1 MHKFPILALAA
12 LACSAVA
19 VAPAEARKVGA
30 GKGKQPNIV
39 VIMTDD
45 QAAADLV
52 HMPNV
57 KKLLTDRGT
66 SFSDAVDSFPLCCPA
81 RATFLTG
88 QYAHTNGIIDN
99 TARPSHDLPVFP
111 RELQRAGYATGFY
124 GKWHMGNSGGPR
136 PGYDRWVSF
145 PGHGSII
152 DPIGSFSLITR
163 SSGFV

>member
-1 MHKFPILALAA
+1 MHKFTVLFLAA

-19 VAPAEARKVGA
+19 VAPAEARKAGA

-81 RATFLTG
+81 RATFITG
-88 QYAHTNGIIDN
+88 QYAHNHKVVGN
-99 TARPSHDLPVFP
+99 
-111 RELQRAGYATGFY
+111 FY
-124 GKWHMGNSGGPR
+124 PHGWYGMEDRGNILTVSGGR
-136 PGYDRWVSF
+136 
-145 PGHGSII
+145 
-152 DPIGSFSLITR
+152 
-163 SSGFV
+163 